1 LNNGANIHARDRQA
15 RDVLQAAVVV
25 KGSEEIVELLL
36 RNGAIVNAYCASS
49 MYGYAIEAAA
59 HYGARKWYG
68 RQRGHKEVAKLLQ
81 AASAR
86 A

>member
-1 LNNGANIHARDRQA
+1 MQRLDTSEPLGRGET
-15 RDVLQAAVVV
+15 LQLAVETEY
-25 KGSEEIVELLL
+25 SEIVELLL